1 MAGWLDC
8 PFGWLAIPEIHLSIT
23 PTSYRFGRWSI
34 AICRSTMNVAISI
47 ALKILAVLVLVL
59 MNSFFVAAELALVR
73 IRETQ
78 LEALVAQGQRRA
90 RMARHIV
97 HHLNSYL
104 SATQLGVTMASLG
117 LGYLGEPVFT
127 ALLKPLLGP
136 LGVTSEIWQ
145 HSISFAV
152 GFSVLTFLSI
162 VVGEL
167 APKWLTIQKT
177 LPVAL
182 WVARPLHLFYRAFYP
197 FNQLL
202 NLSARWLVR
211 RLGIEPDGQGD
222 RVPSEEELRL
232 VLAATPRAAFGRTI
246 ILNALDLRQRVV
258 LEVMRPRHEITAFDM
273 DATLADCLALAE
285 KTRYSRFP
293 LCEGGDLD
301 KTRGVIHVKDL
312 YAAAREPGRTAADL
326 LPVARK
332 LIYVPETARLEKLLQ
347 LFLERKLHF
356 AIVVDEYGGTVGIV
370 TLENVLEELVG
381 EIQDEFD
388 QEKPELVRVEENIW
402 EAAGTMPL
410 HELEK
415 IIGETPEEE
424 GIATASGWMTQRLG
438 GFPKVGDIVRTGSCE
453 LRVEEMDGPLVVRL
467 KVTKHTAETEFLK
480 RPDSWP

>member
-1 MAGWLDC
+1 VNWNTA
-8 PFGWLAIPEIHLSIT
+8 
-23 PTSYRFGRWSI
+23 TSVI
-34 AICRSTMNVAISI
+34 
-47 ALKILAVLVLVL
+47 LKILAVLILVL
-59 MNSFFVAAELALVR
+59 LNAFFVAAELALVR

-78 LEALVAQGQRRA
+78 LDTLVAQGQRRA

-97 HHLNSYL
+97 QNLNSYL

-152 GFSVLTFLSI
+152 GFSALTFLSV

-167 APKWLTIQKT
+167 APKWMTIQRT

-182 WVARPLHLFYRAFYP
+182 WVARPLHWFYLAFYP
-197 FNQLL
+197 FNRLL
-202 NLSARWLVR
+202 NFSARGLVR
-211 RLGIEPDGQGD
+211 RLGIEPEGQSD
-222 RVPSEEELRL
+222 RLPSEEELRL
-232 VLAATPRAAFGRTI
+232 VVAATPRAVFGRNI
-246 ILNALDLRQRVV
+246 ILNALDLRQRIAR
-258 LEVMRPRHEITAFDM
+258 EVMRPRHEITAFNT
-273 DATLADCLALAE
+273 DATLAECLALAE

-293 LCEGGDLD
+293 LCEGGNLD
-301 KTRGVIHVKDL
+301 KTRGVIHIKDL
-312 YAAAREPGRTAADL
+312 YPLAREPGRTAADL
-326 LPVARK
+326 LPLARK

-356 AIVVDEYGGTVGIV
+356 ALVVDEYGGTVGVV

-388 QEKPELVRVEENIW
+388 QEKPELVRVGENVW

-415 IIGETPEEE
+415 IIGETPQEE
-424 GIATASGWMTQRLG
+424 GIATASGWMTQKLG
-438 GFPKVGDIVRTGSCE
+438 GFPKVGDIVRAGPHE
-453 LRVEEMDGPLVVRL
+453 LCVKEMDGPLVARL
-467 KVTKHTAETEFLK
+467 KITKHPAETEFLK
-480 RPDSWP
+480 RAETWP